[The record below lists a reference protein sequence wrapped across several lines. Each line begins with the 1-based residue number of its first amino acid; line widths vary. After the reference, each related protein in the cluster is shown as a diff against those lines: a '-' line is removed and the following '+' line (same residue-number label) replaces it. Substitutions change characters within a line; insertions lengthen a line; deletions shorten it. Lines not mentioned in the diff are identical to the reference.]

1 MVLERALAAALLAG
15 RGERLFDNL
24 GDISENYRVDE
35 VVSTPKTTHAR
46 LVRR

>member
-1 MVLERALAAALLAG
+1 MIVPLLAG

-35 VVSTPKTTHAR
+35 LVSSEKATHAR